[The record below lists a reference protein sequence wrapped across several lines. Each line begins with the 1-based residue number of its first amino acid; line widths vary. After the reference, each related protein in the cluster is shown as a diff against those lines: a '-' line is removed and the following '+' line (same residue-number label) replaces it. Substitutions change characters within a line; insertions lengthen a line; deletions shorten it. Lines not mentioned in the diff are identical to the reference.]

1 METHVLNNADIH
13 IQKDQAIEIKGDA
26 VYQIENGSLTE
37 TARKI
42 VYKVGSS
49 TLTLKGSGAFL
60 NAAKI
65 NLNCG
70 GGAAEAKTEGLGAVG
85 SGAAGNAGNNNLS
98 GANMGNMDTST
109 QSDEART
116 NDTHDTEK
124 TVEKLFPTLSLDLTK
139 NTPPKNFSFVTPY
152 GILSLTLT
160 LNGTIDF
167 KKLGNTSNLVID
179 GKSYRIEG
187 KNILGNFF
195 SYLQLEKFTPK
206 EVVIGSTINGE
217 FSSTTVE
224 LITPTHTRFIA
235 SSTPIQK
242 TYEGWEMS
250 GNLGYTLDVYQENN
264 PTGALPYPEKIWQ
277 WIENNFNHISLPEKA
292 GIIAL
297 GVGAVILTLPEDLI
311 VALITGGSAALLSV

>member
-1 METHVLNNADIH
+1 MSGFQTKVFNSEDKNIFKFDDSKEAEMIEIKTAQNFETHVLNNADIH
-13 IQKDQAIEIKGDA
+13 IQKDQAIEVKGDA

-195 SYLQLEKFTPK
+195 NSSEK
-206 EVVIGSTINGE
+206 
-217 FSSTTVE
+217 E
-224 LITPTHTRFIA
+224 LHPDLIIRNDIYYPERR
-235 SSTPIQK
+235 QK
-242 TYEGWEMS
+242 KLNENIYNNI
-250 GNLGYTLDVYQENN
+250 NLGNYFI
-264 PTGALPYPEKIWQ
+264 PTFIFTK
-277 WIENNFNHISLPEKA
+277 
-292 GIIAL
+292 
-297 GVGAVILTLPEDLI
+297 
-311 VALITGGSAALLSV
+311 